1 MSFIERGYLER
12 CKNPSDI
19 HEHLPTLRKYASECT
34 HITECGVR
42 GAVSSYAL
50 ADGIRGKEGA
60 HMILIDLVGC
70 DAIDKFLDVCETENI
85 NASFYEGDDLV
96 CPIEETEL
104 LFIDT
109 WHVYGDLK
117 RELARWHSYAKK
129 YIILHDTTVDVEYGE
144 SIRMGWNILE
154 QSKVSGIPVEE
165 IARGLWPAVEDFLK
179 EHPEWVLKERYT
191 NNNGLTVLARAV

>member
-1 MSFIERGYLER
+1 MSLIERGYLER
-12 CKNPSDI
+12 CKHPSDI
-19 HEHLPTLRKYASECT
+19 HEHLPTLRKYASECK

-60 HMILIDLVGC
+60 RMIMVDLVGC
-70 DAIDKFLDVCETENI
+70 DAIDILLDVCENENI
-85 NASFYEGDDLV
+85 DATFYEGDDLV

-109 WHVYGDLK
+109 WHVYGHLK

-129 YIILHDTTVDVEYGE
+129 YIILHDTTVDGEYGE

-154 QSKVSGIPVEE
+154 QSKASGIPVEE
-165 IARGLWPAVEDFLK
+165 ITRGLWPAVEEFLK